1 MHGGQAVPIGPTRHH
16 GVVDDDNPN
25 PLHAAAVLRALA
37 SRVRAGDLDGKKAL
51 PFLLGAAAALEAQAD
66 STGTGS
72 ASGGAPAST

>member
-1 MHGGQAVPIGPTRHH
+1 VQGGEATPTNLTGQH

-66 STGTGS
+66 ATGTGS
-72 ASGGAPAST
+72 ASGDLPAST